1 MDHTNINLLH
11 ILKENSK
18 LSLSELSQK
27 VNLSVPSTRERIH
40 KLIDSGIIKNYTIN
54 IDYSLLGYDIEAI
67 IELTIK
73 NNLYKDFKN
82 YISEQENV
90 AFCYRISGDSCFMF
104 KARFKDMKKAENF
117 IDSLQKYGH
126 SKTHFIFSK
135 VV

>member
-1 MDHTNINLLH
+1 MDHTNLNLLD

-40 KLIDSGIIKNYTIN
+40 KLIDTGIIKNYTIN
-54 IDYSLLGYDIEAI
+54 VDYSLLGYDIEAI

-82 YISEQENV
+82 YISEQEHV

-117 IDSLQKYGH
+117 IDSLQTYGH

>member
-1 MDHTNINLLH
+1 MDHTNLNLLD

-40 KLIDSGIIKNYTIN
+40 KLIDTGIIKNYTIN

-117 IDSLQKYGH
+117 IDSLQTYGH

>member
-1 MDHTNINLLH
+1 MDYTNINLLN

>member
-1 MDHTNINLLH
+1 MDHTNLNLLD

-40 KLIDSGIIKNYTIN
+40 KLIDTGIIKNYTIN

-82 YISEQENV
+82 YISEQKNV

-117 IDSLQKYGH
+117 IDSLQTYGH

>member
-18 LSLSELSQK
+18 LSLSALSQK

-40 KLIDSGIIKNYTIN
+40 KLIDTGIIKNYTIN